1 MKFKISQLKMSFILI
16 VIYLFLELYA
26 LKKQFESDKKK
37 GISDINVLLPI
48 CESSN
53 CNRVSYEIE
62 AYGGCFEWKLDKPE
76 FIDLELINQL
86 NEPQDCFSK
95 VKVSPKNVFDTNSV
109 VFLQA
114 KDKNS
119 NELYRCRIGFG
130 KIKKIKIIKRFDVIN
145 VGEIVELDVKVTIYI
160 NY

>member
-1 MKFKISQLKMSFILI
+1 MKFKISYLKMNFLLLFIF
-16 VIYLFLELYA
+16 LFSELYA
-26 LKKQFESDKKK
+26 LKKQNEPDKKK
-37 GISDINVLLPI
+37 GISDINALLPI

-76 FIDLELINQL
+76 FIDLELLNQP

-95 VKVSPKNVFDTNSV
+95 VRISPKNVFDTNSV

-114 KDKNS
+114 KDKSS

-130 KIKKIKIIKRFDVIN
+130 KIKKIKIVKRFDVIN
-145 VGEIVELDVKVTIYI
+145 VGEIVELDVKVIKKI
-160 NY
+160 F